1 MRPWIDAGAKARG
14 ATRGGIPKWGAL
26 PGEGEGGAVTGPD
39 IEARSLTGWP
49 TAWQGLRVLLIVMF
63 EANTWRVRPGERFTF
78 GRAKVCNAVLPDDDR
93 GVSRNAGSIEWR
105 AGSWWLTNA
114 SASSMLYLSGDL
126 GFRADIPPG
135 MAIPLQQ
142 WHAKVR
148 IDGLLDSY
156 TLRMRLPDLDE
167 EDEAEEDGEEEAAE
181 VVPERTVTSTKLRA
195 PLNDGDRLV
204 LAARF
209 EEYLT
214 WRHSGPAAPRSARE
228 TAERIGWQPHTVS
241 KRCENIRN
249 RYVRIGVPGL
259 RGPRALEELAALL
272 ISTGELTTDD
282 LRRLP
287 PPDPSASPP
296 VS

>member
-1 MRPWIDAGAKARG
+1 
-14 ATRGGIPKWGAL
+14 
-26 PGEGEGGAVTGPD
+26 
-39 IEARSLTGWP
+39 
-49 TAWQGLRVLLIVMF
+49 VLLIVMF
-63 EANTWRVRPGERFTF
+63 GASTWRVRPAEQFTF
-78 GRAKVCNAVLPDDDR
+78 GRAKTCNAVLPDEDR
-93 GVSRNAGSIEWR
+93 GVSRNAGSFEWR
-105 AGSWWLTNA
+105 DGSWWLGNA
-114 SASSMLYLSGDL
+114 SASSMLYLSGDR

-135 MAIPLQQ
+135 MALPLQQ

-148 IDGLLDSY
+148 LDGILDSY
-156 TLRMRLPDLDE
+156 TLRIRLPDLDD
-167 EDEAEEDGEEEAAE
+167 EDDGDEDDDIAVAAAEVAAE

-195 PLNDGDRLV
+195 PLNDADRLV

-209 EEYLT
+209 EEFLT
-214 WRHSGPAAPRSARE
+214 WKHSGRAAPRSARE
-228 TAERIGWQPHTVS
+228 AAERIGWQPHTVS

-287 PPDPSASPP
+287 PLQPGPAAAAQSGAPRPPAARPPAPSPAVAPHSPAASPP
-296 VS
+296 AS